1 MKLLGFEIKRAGAQR
16 SLENPR
22 KPITGAAL
30 DDYFGDSGALV
41 NERTALSFSAV
52 WAAIRVI
59 SESVAS
65 LPLNVYE
72 RTEDGG
78 RRIAVDHPLHQLL
91 HDEPNEYMTSFVL
104 RETMQAHC
112 TSWGNGFAFIEYD
125 RAGRPTKLMPL
136 APDRTRVKMQ
146 DGVQV
151 YETEVDGKSLTLD
164 AMDVL
169 HIPALGFD
177 GLQGYSPIKMQAGS
191 IGLGMAAQDFG
202 AKFFANG
209 AAPSGVLEHPEKL
222 SKEAAERLR
231 TEWTRLYSGNGN
243 AHKTAVLQEGMKYSQ
258 ISLPP
263 EDAQFIET
271 RKFSVTDVARIFR
284 VPPHMIGDLERS
296 TFSNI
301 EHQGLEFVVHTLRP
315 WLIRWEQ
322 ELNRKLLMPG
332 EKGRY
337 FVEHKIDGL
346 LRGDINSRYTA
357 YATARQWGWLSINDI
372 RKMENLNPIEQG
384 EDYLQPLN
392 MSPAGAE
399 PEQEPAGEQND
410 DEMRSK
416 VAMLQKAACE
426 RLAAQESTALTRAS
440 NKDDEW
446 FVDYLERETTRIA
459 RDLLLPV
466 EVVRSAN
473 ELALNEFKSNPE
485 TWELWRSQQLEE
497 LCHAG

>member
-1 MKLLGFEIKRAGAQR
+1 MKILGFEIKRQQR

-22 KPITGAAL
+22 KSITGAAI
-30 DDYFGDSGALV
+30 DEYFADSGAVV

-52 WAAIRVI
+52 WAAIRVL

-65 LPLNVYE
+65 LPLMVYE
-72 RTEDGG
+72 RTADGG
-78 RRIAVDHPLHQLL
+78 RRVASEHPLYRLL
-91 HDEPNEYMTSFVL
+91 HDEPNEYMTAFVL

-112 TSWGNGFAFIEYD
+112 TTWGNAYAFIEYD
-125 RAGRPTKLMPL
+125 NRGRPAKLMPL
-136 APDRTRVKMQ
+136 APDRTKPKMVE
-146 DGVQV
+146 GVQMF
-151 YETEVDGKSLTLD
+151 ETEVDGKTLTLD

-169 HIPALGFD
+169 HIPGLGFD
-177 GLQGYSPIKMQAGS
+177 GLQGYSPIKMQAGA
-191 IGLGMAAQDFG
+191 IGLGMAATDFG
-202 AKFFANG
+202 AKFFSNG
-209 AAPSGVLEHPEKL
+209 ATPSGVLEHPEKL

-231 TEWTRLYSGNGN
+231 TEWSRLYSGNAN

-271 RKFSVTDVARIFR
+271 RKFSVTDVARIFK

-301 EHQGLEFVVHTLRP
+301 EHQGLEFVTHSLRP

-322 ELNRKLLMPG
+322 ELNRKLLMPS
-332 EKGRY
+332 EKSRY
-337 FVEHKIDGL
+337 FVEFKIEGL

-372 RKMENLNPIEQG
+372 RKLENLNPIEQG
-384 EDYLQPLN
+384 DDYLQPLN
-392 MSPAGAE
+392 MSPAGAD
-399 PEQEPAGEQND
+399 PEQAG

-416 VAMLQKAACE
+416 VIGLQKASCE
-426 RLAAQESTALTRAS
+426 RLAARDAAAINRAS
-440 NKDDEW
+440 NKDNFNEW
-446 FVDYLERETTRIA
+446 LGEYLERSATLIA
-459 RDLLLPV
+459 KDLLLPV
-466 EVVRSAN
+466 SSVIEAN
-473 ELALNEFKSNPE
+473 QIALEQFRSNPE

-497 LCHAG
+497 LCHAS